1 MDNKYTPSLT
11 LDPISP
17 SSSESKSIPVIKQET
32 EENMLASANLT
43 AEEQQMVD
51 AFSRQIDITDSSIV
65 MNYGIQSQAK
75 LSEFTDS
82 ALSSVRTKDLGATG
96 EMITSLIG
104 ELKGFGEEENKGFL
118 GLFKRKTTKLEA
130 LKARY
135 DDAEKS
141 VNSIVIKLEEHQ
153 IGLNKDVAML
163 DDMYDRNLAYFK
175 ELTMYILAGKKRLEE
190 ERNGT
195 LKELTDKAK
204 QSGLPEDAQKARDFS
219 DMCMRFEKK
228 LYDLELTRNI
238 SLQMA
243 PQIRLI
249 QNNDTMM
256 IEKIQT
262 TIMNTIP
269 LWKNQ
274 MVIAL
279 GLAHTQRAIEAERSV
294 TDMTNRLLKQNA
306 EALHTATV
314 AAAEESERGIVDIE
328 TLTETNQKLIAT
340 MDDVLRIQREG
351 HVKRVAA
358 ETELNRIEGELR
370 AKLLEVANVETER

>member
-1 MDNKYTPSLT
+1 MENKYTPNLT
-11 LDPISP
+11 LDPIST
-17 SSSESKSIPVIKQET
+17 SYEGKSMPTLKQET
-32 EENMLASANLT
+32 EENMLARASLS
-43 AEEQQMVD
+43 AEEQQMVEKF
-51 AFSRQIDITDSSIV
+51 AEKIDITDSALV
-65 MNYGIQSQAK
+65 MNYGVQSQAK
-75 LSEFTDS
+75 LSEFTDN
-82 ALSSVRTKDLGATG
+82 ALSSVRTKDLGAAG

-104 ELKGFGEEENKGFL
+104 ELKGFGEEESKGFL
-118 GLFKRKTTKLEA
+118 GLFKRKSPKLEA
-130 LKARY
+130 MKAKY

-153 IGLNKDVAML
+153 VGLSKDVATL
-163 DDMYDRNLAYFK
+163 DDMYNRNLAYFK
-175 ELTMYILAGKKRLEE
+175 ELTMYILAGKKKLDT
-190 ERNGT
+190 ERDIT
-195 LKELTDKAK
+195 LAELTARAK

-228 LYDLELTRNI
+228 IYDLELTRNI

-249 QNNDTMM
+249 QNNNTMM

-279 GLAHTQRAIEAERSV
+279 GLAHTQQAIDAERSV

-328 TLTETNQKLIAT
+328 TLTETNQKLITT

-358 ETELNRIEGELR
+358 EAELNRIEGELR
-370 AKLLEVANVETER
+370 AKLLEVANVETEK

>member
-1 MDNKYTPSLT
+1 MENKYTPNLT
-11 LDPISP
+11 LDPIST
-17 SSSESKSIPVIKQET
+17 SYEGKSMPAIKQET
-32 EENMLASANLT
+32 EESMLASASLSP
-43 AEEQQMVD
+43 EEQQMVD
-51 AFSRQIDITDSSIV
+51 SFANKIDITDSALV
-65 MNYGIQSQAK
+65 LNYGAQSQAK
-75 LSEFTDS
+75 LSEFTES
-82 ALSSVRTKDLGATG
+82 ALSSVRTKDLGAAG

-104 ELKGFGEEENKGFL
+104 ELKGFDEEENKGFL
-118 GLFKRKTTKLEA
+118 GLFKRKSPKLEA
-130 LKARY
+130 MKAKY

-153 IGLNKDVAML
+153 VGLSKDVATL

-175 ELTMYILAGKKRLEE
+175 ELTMYILAGKKKLDT
-190 ERNGT
+190 ERDTT
-195 LKELTDKAK
+195 LAELTERAR

-228 LYDLELTRNI
+228 IYDLELTRNI

-279 GLAHTQRAIEAERSV
+279 GLAHTQQAIDAERSV

-306 EALHTATV
+306 DALHTATV

-328 TLTETNQKLIAT
+328 TLTETNQKLITT

-358 ETELNRIEGELR
+358 EAELNRIEGELR
-370 AKLLEVANVETER
+370 AKLLEVANVETEK

>member
-1 MDNKYTPSLT
+1 MENKYTPNLT

-17 SSSESKSIPVIKQET
+17 SYEGKSMPAIKRET
-32 EENMLASANLT
+32 EESMMESASLSP
-43 AEEQQMVD
+43 EEQQMVERF
-51 AFSRQIDITDSSIV
+51 AEKIDITDSALV

-82 ALSSVRTKDLGATG
+82 ALSSVRTKDLGAAG
-96 EMITSLIG
+96 DMITSLIG
-104 ELKGFGEEENKGFL
+104 ELKGFDEEESKGFL
-118 GLFKRKTTKLEA
+118 GLFKRKSSKLESM
-130 LKARY
+130 KAKY

-153 IGLNKDVAML
+153 VGLSKDVATL

-175 ELTMYILAGKKRLEE
+175 ELTMYILAGKKKLDM
-190 ERNGT
+190 ERDTT
-195 LKELTDKAK
+195 LAELTEKAK
-204 QSGLPEDAQKARDFS
+204 LSGLPEDAQKARDFS

-228 LYDLELTRNI
+228 IYDLELTRNI

-279 GLAHTQRAIEAERSV
+279 GLAHTQQAIDAERSV

-306 EALHTATV
+306 DALHTATV
-314 AAAEESERGIVDIE
+314 AAAEESERGVVDIE

-358 ETELNRIEGELR
+358 EAELNRIEGELR
-370 AKLLEVANVETER
+370 AKLLEVANVETEK

>member
-1 MDNKYTPSLT
+1 METKYTPNLT
-11 LDPISP
+11 LDPIST
-17 SSSESKSIPVIKQET
+17 SFEGKSVPVIKQET
-32 EENMLASANLT
+32 EESMLASASLSP
-43 AEEQQMVD
+43 EEQQMVD
-51 AFSRQIDITDSSIV
+51 SFANKIDITDSALV
-65 MNYGIQSQAK
+65 LNYGAQSQAK
-75 LSEFTDS
+75 LSEFTES
-82 ALSSVRTKDLGATG
+82 ALSSVRTKDLGAAG

-104 ELKGFGEEENKGFL
+104 ELKGFDEEENKGFL
-118 GLFKRKTTKLEA
+118 GLFKRRSPKLEA
-130 LKARY
+130 MKAKY

-153 IGLNKDVAML
+153 VGLSKDVATL

-175 ELTMYILAGKKRLEE
+175 ELTMYVLAGKKKLEM
-190 ERNGT
+190 ERNVT
-195 LKELTDKAK
+195 LAELTARAK

-228 LYDLELTRNI
+228 IYDLELTRNI

-279 GLAHTQRAIEAERSV
+279 GLAHTQQAIDAERSV

-306 EALHTATV
+306 DALHTATV

-328 TLTETNQKLIAT
+328 TLTETNQKLITT

-358 ETELNRIEGELR
+358 EAELNRIEGELR
-370 AKLLEVANVETER
+370 AKLLEVANVETEK

>member
-1 MDNKYTPSLT
+1 MENKYTPNLT

-17 SSSESKSIPVIKQET
+17 SYDGKSMPAIKQET
-32 EENMLASANLT
+32 EESMLASASLSP
-43 AEEQQMVD
+43 EEQQMVD
-51 AFSRQIDITDSSIV
+51 RFAERIDITDSALV
-65 MNYGIQSQAK
+65 MNYGVQSQAK

-82 ALSSVRTKDLGATG
+82 ALSSVRTKDLGTAG

-118 GLFKRKTTKLEA
+118 GLFKRKSPKLEA
-130 LKARY
+130 MKAKY

-153 IGLNKDVAML
+153 VGLSKDVATL

-175 ELTMYILAGKKRLEE
+175 ELTMYILAGKKKLDM
-190 ERNGT
+190 ERDIT
-195 LKELTDKAK
+195 LAELTEHAK
-204 QSGLPEDAQKARDFS
+204 KSGLPEDAQKARDFS

-228 LYDLELTRNI
+228 IYDLELTRNI

-249 QNNDTMM
+249 QNNNTMM

-279 GLAHTQRAIEAERSV
+279 GLAHTQQAIDAERSV

-328 TLTETNQKLIAT
+328 TLTETNQKLITT

-358 ETELNRIEGELR
+358 EAELNRIEGELR
-370 AKLLEVANVETER
+370 AKLLEVANVETEK

>member
-1 MDNKYTPSLT
+1 MENKYTPNLT
-11 LDPISP
+11 LDPIST
-17 SSSESKSIPVIKQET
+17 SYEGKSMPAIKQET
-32 EENMLASANLT
+32 EESMLASASLSP
-43 AEEQQMVD
+43 EEQQMVD
-51 AFSRQIDITDSSIV
+51 RFAERIDITDSALV
-65 MNYGIQSQAK
+65 MNYGVQSQAK
-75 LSEFTDS
+75 LSEFTDN
-82 ALSSVRTKDLGATG
+82 ALSSVRTKDLGAAG

-104 ELKGFGEEENKGFL
+104 ELKGFGEEESKGFL
-118 GLFKRKTTKLEA
+118 GLFKRKSPKLEA
-130 LKARY
+130 MKAKY

-153 IGLNKDVAML
+153 VGLSKDVATL
-163 DDMYDRNLAYFK
+163 DDMYNRNLAYFK
-175 ELTMYILAGKKRLEE
+175 ELTMYILAGKKKLDT
-190 ERNGT
+190 ERDIT
-195 LKELTDKAK
+195 LAELTARAK

-228 LYDLELTRNI
+228 IYDLELTRNI

-249 QNNDTMM
+249 QNNNTMM

-279 GLAHTQRAIEAERSV
+279 GLAHTQQAIDAERSV

-328 TLTETNQKLIAT
+328 TLTETNQKLITT

-358 ETELNRIEGELR
+358 EAELNRIEGELR
-370 AKLLEVANVETER
+370 AKLLEVANVETEK

>member
-1 MDNKYTPSLT
+1 MENKYTPNLT
-11 LDPISP
+11 LDPIST
-17 SSSESKSIPVIKQET
+17 SYEGKSMPAIKQET
-32 EENMLASANLT
+32 EESMLASASLSP
-43 AEEQQMVD
+43 EEQQMVD
-51 AFSRQIDITDSSIV
+51 SFANKIDITDSALV
-65 MNYGIQSQAK
+65 LNYGAQSQAK
-75 LSEFTDS
+75 LSEFTES
-82 ALSSVRTKDLGATG
+82 ALSSVRTKDLGAAG

-104 ELKGFGEEENKGFL
+104 ELKGFDEEENKGFL
-118 GLFKRKTTKLEA
+118 GLFKRKSPKLEA
-130 LKARY
+130 MKAKY

-153 IGLNKDVAML
+153 VGLSKDVATL

-175 ELTMYILAGKKRLEE
+175 ELTRYILAGKKKLDT
-190 ERNGT
+190 ERDTT
-195 LKELTDKAK
+195 LAELTERAR

-228 LYDLELTRNI
+228 IYDLELTRNI

-279 GLAHTQRAIEAERSV
+279 GLAHTQQAIDAERSV

-306 EALHTATV
+306 DALHTATV

-328 TLTETNQKLIAT
+328 TLTETNQKLITT

-358 ETELNRIEGELR
+358 EAELNRIEGELR
-370 AKLLEVANVETER
+370 AKLLEVANVETEK

>member
-1 MDNKYTPSLT
+1 MENKYTPNLT
-11 LDPISP
+11 LDPIST
-17 SSSESKSIPVIKQET
+17 SYEGKSMPVIKQET
-32 EENMLASANLT
+32 EESMLASASLT
-43 AEEQQMVD
+43 PEEQQMVD
-51 AFSRQIDITDSSIV
+51 SFANKIDITDSALV
-65 MNYGIQSQAK
+65 LNYGAQSQAK
-75 LSEFTDS
+75 LSEFTES
-82 ALSSVRTKDLGATG
+82 ALSSVRTKDLGAAG

-104 ELKGFGEEENKGFL
+104 ELKGFDEEENKGFL
-118 GLFKRKTTKLEA
+118 GLFKRKSPKLEA
-130 LKARY
+130 MKAKY

-153 IGLNKDVAML
+153 VGLSKDVATL

-175 ELTMYILAGKKRLEE
+175 ELTMYILAGKKKLDM
-190 ERNGT
+190 ERDTT
-195 LKELTDKAK
+195 LAELTERAR

-228 LYDLELTRNI
+228 IYDLELTRNI

-279 GLAHTQRAIEAERSV
+279 GLAHTQQAIDAERSV

-306 EALHTATV
+306 DALHTATV

-328 TLTETNQKLIAT
+328 TLTETNQKLITT

-358 ETELNRIEGELR
+358 EAELNRIEGELR
-370 AKLLEVANVETER
+370 AKLLEVANVETEK

>member
-1 MDNKYTPSLT
+1 MENKYTPNLT
-11 LDPISP
+11 LDPIST
-17 SSSESKSIPVIKQET
+17 SYDGKSMPALKQET
-32 EENMLASANLT
+32 EENMLARASLS
-43 AEEQQMVD
+43 AEEQQMVEKF
-51 AFSRQIDITDSSIV
+51 AEKIDITDSALV
-65 MNYGIQSQAK
+65 MNYGVQSQAK
-75 LSEFTDS
+75 LSEFTDN
-82 ALSSVRTKDLGATG
+82 ALSSVRTKDLGAAG

-104 ELKGFGEEENKGFL
+104 ELKGFGEEESKGFL
-118 GLFKRKTTKLEA
+118 GLFKRKSPKLEA
-130 LKARY
+130 MKAKY

-153 IGLNKDVAML
+153 VGLSKDVATL
-163 DDMYDRNLAYFK
+163 DDMYNRNLAYFK
-175 ELTMYILAGKKRLEE
+175 ELTMYILAGKKKLDT
-190 ERNGT
+190 ERDIT
-195 LKELTDKAK
+195 LAELTARAK

-228 LYDLELTRNI
+228 IYDLELTRNI

-249 QNNDTMM
+249 QNNNTMM

-279 GLAHTQRAIEAERSV
+279 GLAHTQQAIDAERSV

-328 TLTETNQKLIAT
+328 TLTETNQKLITT

-358 ETELNRIEGELR
+358 EAELNRIEGELR
-370 AKLLEVANVETER
+370 AKLLEVANVETEK

>member
-1 MDNKYTPSLT
+1 METKYTPNLT
-11 LDPISP
+11 LAPIST
-17 SSSESKSIPVIKQET
+17 SFEGKSVPVIKQET
-32 EENMLASANLT
+32 EESMLASASLSP
-43 AEEQQMVD
+43 EEQQMVD
-51 AFSRQIDITDSSIV
+51 SFANKIDITDSALV
-65 MNYGIQSQAK
+65 LNYGAQSQAK
-75 LSEFTDS
+75 LSEFTES
-82 ALSSVRTKDLGATG
+82 ALSSVRTKDLGAAG

-104 ELKGFGEEENKGFL
+104 ELKGFDEEENKGFL
-118 GLFKRKTTKLEA
+118 GLFKRRSPKLEA
-130 LKARY
+130 MKAKY

-153 IGLNKDVAML
+153 VGLSKDVATL

-175 ELTMYILAGKKRLEE
+175 ELTMYVLAGKKKLEM
-190 ERNGT
+190 ERNNT
-195 LKELTDKAK
+195 LAELTARAK

-228 LYDLELTRNI
+228 IYDLELTRNI

-279 GLAHTQRAIEAERSV
+279 GLAHTQQAIDAERSV

-306 EALHTATV
+306 DALHTATV

-328 TLTETNQKLIAT
+328 TLTETNQKLITT

-358 ETELNRIEGELR
+358 EAELNRIEGELR
-370 AKLLEVANVETER
+370 AKLLEVANVETEK

>member
-1 MDNKYTPSLT
+1 MENKYTPNLT

-17 SSSESKSIPVIKQET
+17 SYDGKSMPAIKQET
-32 EENMLASANLT
+32 EESMLASASLSP
-43 AEEQQMVD
+43 EEQQMVD
-51 AFSRQIDITDSSIV
+51 SFANKIDITDSAV
-65 MNYGIQSQAK
+65 VLNYGAQSQAK
-75 LSEFTDS
+75 LSEFTES
-82 ALSSVRTKDLGATG
+82 ALSSVRTKDLGAAG

-104 ELKGFGEEENKGFL
+104 ELKGFDEEENKGFL
-118 GLFKRKTTKLEA
+118 GLFKRKSPKLEA
-130 LKARY
+130 MKAKY

-153 IGLNKDVAML
+153 VGLSKDVATL

-175 ELTMYILAGKKRLEE
+175 ELTMYILAGKKKLDM
-190 ERNGT
+190 ERDIT
-195 LKELTDKAK
+195 LAELTQRAK

-228 LYDLELTRNI
+228 IYDLELTRNI

-279 GLAHTQRAIEAERSV
+279 GLAHTQQAIDAERSV

-306 EALHTATV
+306 DALHTATV

-328 TLTETNQKLIAT
+328 TLTETNQKLITT

-358 ETELNRIEGELR
+358 EAELNRIEGELR
-370 AKLLEVANVETER
+370 AKLLEVANVETEK

>member
-1 MDNKYTPSLT
+1 MENKYTPNLT

-17 SSSESKSIPVIKQET
+17 SYDGKSMPAIKQET
-32 EENMLASANLT
+32 EESMLASASLSP
-43 AEEQQMVD
+43 EEQQMVD
-51 AFSRQIDITDSSIV
+51 RFAERIDITDSALV
-65 MNYGIQSQAK
+65 MNYGVQSQAK

-82 ALSSVRTKDLGATG
+82 ALSSVRTKDLGAAG

-104 ELKGFGEEENKGFL
+104 ELKGFGEEESKGFL
-118 GLFKRKTTKLEA
+118 GLFKRKSPKLEA
-130 LKARY
+130 MKAKY

-153 IGLNKDVAML
+153 VGLSKDVATL
-163 DDMYDRNLAYFK
+163 DDMYNRNLAYFK
-175 ELTMYILAGKKRLEE
+175 ELTMYILAGKKKLDT
-190 ERNGT
+190 ERDIT
-195 LKELTDKAK
+195 LAELTARAK

-228 LYDLELTRNI
+228 IYDLELTRNI

-249 QNNDTMM
+249 QNNNTMM

-279 GLAHTQRAIEAERSV
+279 GLAHTQQAIDAERSV

-328 TLTETNQKLIAT
+328 TLTETNQKLITT

-358 ETELNRIEGELR
+358 EAELNRIEGELR
-370 AKLLEVANVETER
+370 AKLLEVANVETEK

>member
-1 MDNKYTPSLT
+1 MENKYTPNLT
-11 LDPISP
+11 LDPIST
-17 SSSESKSIPVIKQET
+17 SYEGKSMPALKQET
-32 EENMLASANLT
+32 EENMLARASLS
-43 AEEQQMVD
+43 AEEQQMVEKF
-51 AFSRQIDITDSSIV
+51 AEKIDITDSALV
-65 MNYGIQSQAK
+65 MNYGVQSQAK
-75 LSEFTDS
+75 LSEFTDN
-82 ALSSVRTKDLGATG
+82 ALSSVRTKDLGAAG

-104 ELKGFGEEENKGFL
+104 ELKGFGEEESKGFL
-118 GLFKRKTTKLEA
+118 GLFKRKSPKLEA
-130 LKARY
+130 MKAKY

-153 IGLNKDVAML
+153 VGLSKDVATL
-163 DDMYDRNLAYFK
+163 DDMYNRNLAYFK
-175 ELTMYILAGKKRLEE
+175 ELTMYILAGKKKLDT
-190 ERNGT
+190 ERDIT
-195 LKELTDKAK
+195 LAELTARAK

-228 LYDLELTRNI
+228 IYDLELTRNI

-249 QNNDTMM
+249 QNNNTMM

-279 GLAHTQRAIEAERSV
+279 GLAHTQQAIDAERSV

-328 TLTETNQKLIAT
+328 TLTETNQKLITT

-358 ETELNRIEGELR
+358 EAELNRIEGELR
-370 AKLLEVANVETER
+370 AKLLEVANVETEK

>member
-1 MDNKYTPSLT
+1 MESKYTPNLT
-11 LDPISP
+11 LDPIST
-17 SSSESKSIPVIKQET
+17 SYEGKSMPVIKQET
-32 EENMLASANLT
+32 EESMLASASLSP
-43 AEEQQMVD
+43 EEQQMVD
-51 AFSRQIDITDSSIV
+51 SFANKIDITDSALV
-65 MNYGIQSQAK
+65 LNYGAQSQAK
-75 LSEFTDS
+75 LSEFTES
-82 ALSSVRTKDLGATG
+82 ALSSVRTKDLGAAG

-104 ELKGFGEEENKGFL
+104 ELKGFDEEENKGFL
-118 GLFKRKTTKLEA
+118 GLFKRKSPKLEA
-130 LKARY
+130 MKAKY

-153 IGLNKDVAML
+153 VGLSKDVATL

-175 ELTMYILAGKKRLEE
+175 ELTMYILAGKKKLDM
-190 ERNGT
+190 ERDTT
-195 LKELTDKAK
+195 LAELTERAR

-228 LYDLELTRNI
+228 IYDLELTRNI

-279 GLAHTQRAIEAERSV
+279 GLAHTQQAIDAERSV

-306 EALHTATV
+306 DALHTATV

-328 TLTETNQKLIAT
+328 TLTETNQKLITT

-358 ETELNRIEGELR
+358 EAELNRIEGELR
-370 AKLLEVANVETER
+370 AKLLEVANVETEK

>member
-1 MDNKYTPSLT
+1 MENKYTPNLT
-11 LDPISP
+11 LDPIST
-17 SSSESKSIPVIKQET
+17 SYEGKSMPVIKQET
-32 EENMLASANLT
+32 EESMLASASLSP
-43 AEEQQMVD
+43 EEQQMVD
-51 AFSRQIDITDSSIV
+51 SFANKIDITDSALV
-65 MNYGIQSQAK
+65 LNYGAQSQAK
-75 LSEFTDS
+75 LSEFTES
-82 ALSSVRTKDLGATG
+82 ALSSVRTKDLGAAG

-104 ELKGFGEEENKGFL
+104 ELKGFDEEENKGFL
-118 GLFKRKTTKLEA
+118 GLFKRKSPKLEA
-130 LKARY
+130 MKAKY

-153 IGLNKDVAML
+153 VGLSKDVATL

-175 ELTMYILAGKKRLEE
+175 ELTMYILAGKKKLDT
-190 ERNGT
+190 ERDTT
-195 LKELTDKAK
+195 LAELTERAK

-228 LYDLELTRNI
+228 IYDLELTRNI

-279 GLAHTQRAIEAERSV
+279 GLAHTQQAIDAERSV

-306 EALHTATV
+306 DALHTATV

-328 TLTETNQKLIAT
+328 TLTETNQKLITT

-358 ETELNRIEGELR
+358 EAELNRIEGELR
-370 AKLLEVANVETER
+370 AKLLEVANVETEK

>member
-1 MDNKYTPSLT
+1 MENKYTPNLT

-17 SSSESKSIPVIKQET
+17 SYDGKSMPALKQET
-32 EENMLASANLT
+32 EENMLARASLS
-43 AEEQQMVD
+43 AEEQQMVEKF
-51 AFSRQIDITDSSIV
+51 AEKIDITDSALV
-65 MNYGIQSQAK
+65 MNYGVQSQAK
-75 LSEFTDS
+75 LSEFTDN
-82 ALSSVRTKDLGATG
+82 ALSSVRTKDLGAAG

-104 ELKGFGEEENKGFL
+104 ELKGFGEEESKGFL
-118 GLFKRKTTKLEA
+118 GLFKRKSPKLEA
-130 LKARY
+130 MKAKY

-153 IGLNKDVAML
+153 VGLSKDVATL
-163 DDMYDRNLAYFK
+163 DDMYNRNLAYFK
-175 ELTMYILAGKKRLEE
+175 ELTMYILAGKKKLDT
-190 ERNGT
+190 ERDIT
-195 LKELTDKAK
+195 LAELTARAK

-228 LYDLELTRNI
+228 IYDLELTRNI

-249 QNNDTMM
+249 QNNNTMM

-279 GLAHTQRAIEAERSV
+279 GLAHTQQAIDAERSV

-328 TLTETNQKLIAT
+328 TLTETNQKLITT

-358 ETELNRIEGELR
+358 EAELNRIEGELR
-370 AKLLEVANVETER
+370 AKLLEVANVETEK